1 MCFVDLFP
9 WPPPA
14 TEQASSSEEQPG
26 RPTSPPAISH
36 QMESG
41 SGTLPSFASIIT
53 GLIDHELDLPSIER
67 RAADPSGSR
76 AGASGAW
83 PARPNPGVY
92 TPALGPP
99 PHPSIGIPSIQ
110 WQPEPRLPRNHIAAI
125 VDGTPMP
132 ELSKCTNAFVG
143 STFVQGASFHY
154 EGLPS
159 LLFVFPVSA
168 SITSRVGG
176 QYSPLPYPL

>member
-26 RPTSPPAISH
+26 RPTSSPAVDHSS
-36 QMESG
+36 EPG
-41 SGTLPSFASIIT
+41 SGALPSFASIIT
-53 GLIDHELDLPSIER
+53 GLIDHELYSPSTER
-67 RAADPSGSR
+67 GSADPSGSR

-99 PHPSIGIPSIQ
+99 PHPSIRAPFPQ
-110 WQPEPRLPRNHIAAI
+110 WHSEPNLPRHHIAAI
-125 VDGTPMP
+125 VDGTPVP
-132 ELSKCTNAFVG
+132 ESSKCTNAFIG
-143 STFVQGASFHY
+143 STFVQGVSFPY

-159 LLFVFPVSA
+159 LLFVFPVSGSLA
-168 SITSRVGG
+168 S
-176 QYSPLPYPL
+176 